1 MSNIRKHT
9 TPPAKPGGIR
19 GELQR
24 LGTNGSASV
33 DELRNFI
40 GEMHGKRP
48 EEVLG
53 AVASSNLIQS
63 TLIATAGIA
72 VLLVVFTAVPYFL
85 SGGQEEAAAGSGNQ
99 AATQTDAESDTA
111 DESSQPAAPTAD
123 DGAAQAAAGGSGD
136 ATTTSGDP
144 LLDNL
149 GIGETKTAA
158 PTENPL
164 DKNLDKLLDGI
175 DE

>member
-9 TPPAKPGGIR
+9 TPPATPGGIR
-19 GELQR
+19 GELRR

-33 DELRNFI
+33 DELRDFI
-40 GEMHGKRP
+40 GQMHGKRP

-53 AVASSNLIQS
+53 AVASSNLVQS

-72 VLLVVFTAVPYFL
+72 VVLIVFTAVPYFL
-85 SGGQEEAAAGSGNQ
+85 SGSQEEATAAPGGNQ
-99 AATQTDAESDTA
+99 AAAEAEPESGADAA
-111 DESSQPAAPTAD
+111 DSKTPAAQN
-123 DGAAQAAAGGSGD
+123 GSAQAAADQS
-136 ATTTSGDP
+136 AESTSTSGDP

-158 PTENPL
+158 PDKNPL
-164 DKNLDKLLDGI
+164 DNNLDKLLDGI